1 MSTTA
6 DNGNGTGHPPTEHD
20 SSTTDTPPPLVCPDD
35 TTQALAW
42 IPAAQ
47 LQLSPFYKHVPAPDL
62 GRLRELAVSIAR
74 EGLLQPLLVTP
85 SADGTHYEVLSGR
98 RRLLAA
104 SGTGVALPALVR
116 QFSPHQKHEAFL
128 AATVCT
134 VLPESLDALTAAYD
148 TTWTTMPAA
157 CVADG
162 TEGSGEAAS
171 VQAILAHI
179 RQLSPFL
186 QRHVARDLVGTDATL
201 WEGILA
207 EARQQVHASETS
219 TRQRLE
225 DELAAAQQAA
235 RDAQLQQQRYTQTF
249 EQLGRQ
255 MTEARVNYQRSEEQ
269 RYALEQRRQELASDN
284 GQLRTQVETLRAR
297 LAAVGPVDRLA
308 DMPHVA
314 AIAQAALDVVDAAGS
329 PLVRYAIRLLDPRTA
344 HDAATALS
352 RTLLLVEER
361 IRTCRQWLT
370 DDLRS
375 PMLPAQEQASG
386 QEELV

>member
-1 MSTTA
+1 MRTPTR
-6 DNGNGTGHPPTEHD
+6 NGDSTGHPPTAHD
-20 SSTTDTPPPLVCPDD
+20 PSTTDTPPPLVCPDD
-35 TTQALAW
+35 AAQALAW

-47 LQLSPFYKHVPAPDL
+47 LQLSPFYKHVPAPDP
-62 GRLRELAVSIAR
+62 GKLRELAVSIAR
-74 EGLLQPLLVTP
+74 EGVLQPLLVTP
-85 SADGTHYEVLSGR
+85 STDGTHYEVLSGR

-104 SGTGVALPALVR
+104 SGTDVALPALVR
-116 QFSPHQKHEAFL
+116 QFAPHQKNQAFL
-128 AATVCT
+128 AAQVCT
-134 VLPESLDALTAAYD
+134 VVPESLDALTAAYD
-148 TTWTTMPAA
+148 TTWTTMPTE
-157 CVADG
+157 CVA
-162 TEGSGEAAS
+162 EGSAEAGS

-179 RQLSPFL
+179 RQLPPFL

-249 EQLGRQ
+249 EQLGCQ
-255 MTEARVNYQRSEEQ
+255 VTEARVNYQRSEEQ
-269 RYALEQRRQELASDN
+269 RYALEQRRHELASDN

-314 AIAQAALDVVDAAGS
+314 AIAQAALDVVDAAGA
-329 PLVRYAIRLLDPRTA
+329 PLVRHAIRLLDPRTA

-361 IRTCRQWLT
+361 IQTCRQRLT

-375 PMLPAQEQASG
+375 PTLPAQEQAAE
-386 QEELV
+386 QEERV